1 MRRTIFDIETDG
13 LLQTLTKVWCIVCRD
28 ADSGEVRTFG
38 PDEIQQGVDFLLAC
52 DEIIGHNIID
62 FDIPALSQLGYLNDS
77 LPEDHPH
84 YKKLPKVTDTL
95 VLSRLINTNL
105 GDQDRIRNLKEE
117 VLPPKLLGS
126 HSLKSWG
133 YRLGCHKGEYLADHG
148 YDHYSEGM
156 LVYCVQDT
164 EVTYRLYHDLW
175 GQGWDMRCITLE
187 HEFATIISEMSRH
200 GFSFDKDKA
209 RDLYVTL
216 SCRKLELREAL
227 QAMFTD
233 DKQEMKSTLWCTPD
247 GALHEFRKSARAAG
261 FKDSEIEKGPFKIKL
276 IPFNPASRDHIAD
289 RLQRLGW
296 KPKEMTN
303 EGKPKVDETI
313 LSKVRLKTGQ
323 ESVKLLNEYL
333 MLVKRMGQL
342 AEGQQAWIKLER
354 QGRMYGRVN
363 SNGAVT
369 GRCTHSNPNV
379 AQVPRCGS
387 PYGTECR
394 ELFKASEGYTLIGC
408 DAAGLELRCLAH
420 FLAPLDDG
428 DYTRKLL
435 ESDIHVE
442 NQKAAGL
449 PTRDAA
455 KTFIYAFL
463 YGAGDQK
470 IGEIIGKGRKAGRSI
485 KQTFLKALPALG
497 ELKACISSTLSGR
510 DFLKGLDGRRLFIRS
525 EHAALNTLLQSAGAV
540 VMKQATVELSKSLA
554 EMGLSKGSDWG
565 FVAHVHDE
573 FQMEVRPQYVEP
585 VKVAAVDAIK
595 KAGRILGFRCPLDG
609 EARAGANWASTH

>member
-1 MRRTIFDIETDG
+1 MRRVIFDIETDG
-13 LLQTLTKVWCIVCRD
+13 LLDDLTVVWCIVCRD
-28 ADSGEVRTFG
+28 VDTGEVRTFG
-38 PDEIQQGVDFLLAC
+38 PEEIQLGVEFLMSC
-52 DEIIGHNIID
+52 HEIIGHNIID
-62 FDIPALSQLGYLNDS
+62 FDIPALKQLGYLKG
-77 LPEDHPH
+77 L
-84 YKKLPKVTDTL
+84 LPKITDTL

-105 GDQDRIRNLKEE
+105 SDLDRIRNLKVE
-117 VLPPKLLGS
+117 VIPPKIIGS
-126 HSLKSWG
+126 HSLKAWG
-133 YRLGCHKGEYLADHG
+133 YRLGCHKGEYLKEHG

-156 LVYCVQDT
+156 LIYCVQDT
-164 EVTYRLYHDLW
+164 EVTYQLYHDLW
-175 GQGWDMRCITLE
+175 GSGPDPQCVKLE
-187 HEFATIISEMSRH
+187 HEFATIISDMSRH
-200 GFSFDKDKA
+200 GFSFDKEKA

-216 SCRKLELREAL
+216 SCRKLVLRETL
-227 QAMFTD
+227 REMFAD
-233 DKQEMKSTLWCTPD
+233 DEQEMKSTLWRTPD
-247 GALHEFRKSARAAG
+247 GALHQYRKEAREAG
-261 FKDSEIEKGPFKIKL
+261 YKDGDIEKGPHKIKL
-276 IPFNPASRDHIAD
+276 IPFNPGSRDHIAD

-313 LSKVRLKTGQ
+313 LSKIRLKTGQ
-323 ESVKLLNEYL
+323 EAVKMLTVYL

-342 AEGQQAWIKLER
+342 AEGQQAWIKLEKG
-354 QGRMYGRVN
+354 GRMHGRVN
-363 SNGAVT
+363 TNGAVT

-420 FLAPLDDG
+420 FLAPYDDG

-463 YGAGDQK
+463 YGAGDAK
-470 IGEIIGKGRKAGRSI
+470 VGEVIGKGRAAGRTI
-485 KQTFLKALPALG
+485 KETFLRALPALAK
-497 ELKACISSTLSGR
+497 LKACISNTLSDR
-510 DFLKGLDGRRLFIRS
+510 DFLKGLDGRHLFIRS

-540 VMKQATVELSKSLA
+540 IMKQATVELDKRLT
-554 EMGLSKGSDWG
+554 EMGLSHGSDWA

-573 FQMEVRPQYVEP
+573 FQMEVRPQFVET
-585 VKVAAVDAIK
+585 VKVEAVEAIK
-595 KAGRILGFRCPLDG
+595 NAGRILGLRCPLDG
-609 EARAGANWASTH
+609 EARDGANWAETH